1 MMSDQISI
9 SIPLPGKRARYYLS
23 ERVVGMHK
31 GRNMFRIPMVF
42 AFISLTFPGLPSAQT
57 VVQIPCASILNTR
70 SVTTLTEGK
79 LVTWQVGIDG
89 GGSGNGY
96 LTTAASLFVGD
107 KNPHALPDSGKV
119 AADARHPEI
128 VLNYSNANGAD
139 NQTRFVKGVG
149 DFTLPVPSAKYSK
162 LFLYFTSAEGAS
174 SLTFT
179 LTYADSS
186 RDSVKVELPDYYNDL
201 AANDPV
207 LFYVVKDLAKW
218 SKANKMTEAT
228 HHNID
233 GIELK
238 PSQAKALASVKV
250 AKTLKGYLVFWGA
263 TGVSAGPVT
272 ARVPSAARPSGR
284 ARMPGLAV
292 GASGKAGVTAAG
304 RRLNGPK

>member
-1 MMSDQISI
+1 M
-9 SIPLPGKRARYYLS
+9 R
-23 ERVVGMHK
+23 
-31 GRNMFRIPMVF
+31 RIPAWLV
-42 AFISLTFPGLPSAQT
+42 SLSLFSSLATQAQT

-89 GGSGNGY
+89 GGNGNGY
-96 LTTAASLFVGD
+96 LTMAASLFVGD

-128 VLNYSNANGAD
+128 ILNYSNANGTD
-139 NQTRFVKGVG
+139 NQTRFVKGAG
-149 DFTLPVPSAKYSK
+149 DFTMPVPAAKYSK

-179 LTYADSS
+179 FNYADSTHET
-186 RDSVKVELPDYYNDL
+186 VNVELPDYYNDI
-201 AANDPV
+201 AATDPV

-250 AKTLKGYLVFWGA
+250 AKTAKGYLVFWGA

-272 ARVPSAARPSGR
+272 ARVPSARRQA
-284 ARMPGLAV
+284 PGTTRFMAGSPGSAQMGV
-292 GASGKAGVTAAG
+292 TGVTASG
-304 RRLNGPK
+304 RYIGSRKE

>member
-1 MMSDQISI
+1 
-9 SIPLPGKRARYYLS
+9 
-23 ERVVGMHK
+23 
-31 GRNMFRIPMVF
+31 MFRIPACLVSF
-42 AFISLTFPGLPSAQT
+42 QLLSVAAAQAQT

-128 VLNYSNANGAD
+128 ILNYSNANGVD
-139 NQTRFVKGVG
+139 NQTRFVKGAG
-149 DFTLPVPSAKYSK
+149 DFTMPVPAAKYAK

-179 LTYADSS
+179 LNYADSTHET
-186 RDSVKVELPDYYNDL
+186 VNVELPDYYNDI

-250 AKTLKGYLVFWGA
+250 AKTAKGYLVFWGA

-272 ARVPSAARPSGR
+272 ARVPGIPGGPGR
-284 ARMPGLAV
+284 FGPRELAV
-292 GASGKAGVTAAG
+292 GKSGREGYTALG
-304 RRLNGPK
+304 RMVKTPK